1 MLTLHHL
8 ENSQSIRILW
18 LLEELGADY
27 HIQHYRRDGETS
39 LAPESFKQLHIIGT
53 SPLISDGEL
62 VLPESNAI
70 IDYIMDKYGDGG
82 LRPMPGEPVR
92 ARYLYWF
99 HAAQGSLMPL
109 LTSKLV
115 FNRLT
120 TRVPFF
126 LKPIMTAVIGKANKV
141 FLQPRIDKFLRHID
155 SELAQSPWFAG
166 EQFTAADI
174 VMGYCMDVA
183 AVRVSMDERYPHAQ
197 AFLQRMR
204 QRPAFRR
211 AMAKNGDFTP
221 LAG

>member
-1 MLTLHHL
+1 MITLHHL

-27 HIQHYRRDGETS
+27 RIQHYQRDDDTS
-39 LAPESFKQLHIIGT
+39 LAPADFKQLHIIGT
-53 SPLISDGEL
+53 SPTISDGDL

-70 IDYIMDKYGDGG
+70 IDYLMDKYGDGG
-82 LRPMPGEPVR
+82 LRPAPGDPAR
-92 ARYLYWF
+92 AHYLYWF

-120 TRVPFF
+120 TRVPFI
-126 LKPIMTAVIGKANKV
+126 LKPIMKTVIGKANAV
-141 FLQPRIDKFLRHID
+141 FLQPRIDKFLQHID
-155 SELAQSPWFAG
+155 CTLAQSTWFAG
-166 EQFTAADI
+166 EQFSAADI
-174 VMGYCMDVA
+174 VMGYCLDVA
-183 AVRVSMDERYPHAQ
+183 AVRVGMDSRYPHAL

-211 AMAKNGDFTP
+211 AMDKNGDFKP